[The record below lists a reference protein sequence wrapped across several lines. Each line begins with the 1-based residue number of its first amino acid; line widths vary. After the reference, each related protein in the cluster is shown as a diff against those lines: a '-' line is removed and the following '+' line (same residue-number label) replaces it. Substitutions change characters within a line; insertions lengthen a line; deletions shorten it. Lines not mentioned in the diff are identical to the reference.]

1 MSLITF
7 EQSQLSDLLD
17 QTSQSNTLLCHT
29 NRARVLLLLDLF
41 YPHMHDAVKRI
52 IFHAKEKFIL
62 LDKKWNGGDFIIFIV
77 ITITVTIVNH

>member
-1 MSLITF
+1 MTY
-7 EQSQLSDLLD
+7 QTT
-17 QTSQSNTLLCHT
+17 TSQSNTLLCHT

-62 LDKKWNGGDFIIFIV
+62 LDKNGMVV
-77 ITITVTIVNH
+77 ILLFLL